1 MINHDPIS
9 AFFFFLIGTAV
20 GSFINVL
27 IWRLPR
33 EESIISPGSHCP
45 VCNEKIKIYHNIPI
59 LSYLILRGRCKN
71 CKAKISI
78 RYPMVEAL
86 MGLAYLAVYLLFNP
100 IHYIQIIGMILMFPL
115 FFAISWIDIEHW
127 VIPDELT
134 ISVGVIGIILTLAT
148 GAAGVASIGFT
159 GLVITSLKAL
169 LNGLLGAALG
179 AFIFWIISIFGK
191 KAFHK
196 DAMGDG
202 DIFLIGAIGFL
213 VGWQG
218 ILMVIFI
225 SSLLGAIGGAITV
238 LVRKSLK
245 KNDKENISTIPF
257 GPFIVLATLVVMIA
271 GDRILGFYLGL
282 FM

>member
-1 MINHDPIS
+1 MIVHDPIS

-20 GSFINVL
+20 GSFVNVL

-33 EESIISPGSHCP
+33 EESIISPASHCP
-45 VCNEKIKIYHNIPI
+45 VCNAKIKIYYNIPI
-59 LSYLILRGRCKN
+59 LSYLILCGRCKN
-71 CKAKISI
+71 CKTKISI

-86 MGLAYLAVYLLFNP
+86 MGLAYLAVYLFYNP
-100 IHYIQIIGMILMFPL
+100 VHYIQIIGMILMVPL

-127 VIPDELT
+127 IIPDELT
-134 ISVGVIGIILTLAT
+134 ISVGVVGIILTLAT
-148 GAAGVASIGFT
+148 GAAGATSVGFAGVAIA
-159 GLVITSLKAL
+159 SLKEL
-169 LNGLLGAALG
+169 LNGLIGAALG

-196 DAMGDG
+196 DAMGGG

-225 SSLLGAIGGAITV
+225 ASLLGAIGGAITV
-238 LVRKSLK
+238 LARKAMK
-245 KNDKENISTIPF
+245 KHDKENISTIPF
-257 GPFIVLATLVVMIA
+257 GPFIVVATLIVMIA
-271 GDRILGFYLGL
+271 GDRILDLYLGS